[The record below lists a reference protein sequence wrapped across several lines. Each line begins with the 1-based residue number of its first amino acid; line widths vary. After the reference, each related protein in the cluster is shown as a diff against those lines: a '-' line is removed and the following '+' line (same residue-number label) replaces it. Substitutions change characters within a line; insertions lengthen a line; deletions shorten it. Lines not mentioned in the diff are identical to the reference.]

1 VRLAG
6 FGFPSQTSKP
16 RASLVMCG
24 VYLSSIILAVF
35 VKIVVFNE
43 IQSNSLNSQQFVQM
57 FSNIKD
63 VGRPFCVIPDVRDC
77 CALWL

>member
-1 VRLAG
+1 MKETLQDRYLIE
-6 FGFPSQTSKP
+6 
-16 RASLVMCG
+16 RA
-24 VYLSSIILAVF
+24 YRKAVF